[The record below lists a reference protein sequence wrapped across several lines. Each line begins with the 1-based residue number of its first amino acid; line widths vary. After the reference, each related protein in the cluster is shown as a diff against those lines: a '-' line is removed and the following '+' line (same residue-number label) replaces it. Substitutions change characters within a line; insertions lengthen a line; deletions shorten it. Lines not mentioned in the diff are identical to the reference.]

1 MLEILIG
8 RSQNGAEGRDKVGL
22 GSIRRPVIG
31 LALGGGAARGFAHIG
46 IVRTLIA
53 HGIVP
58 NVVVGTSIGAVVGG
72 AYAAGHLDTLEE
84 WARSLQPR
92 NILGYLDIRLNGSGL
107 IGGDKLAAQLEAAI
121 GPTLIEDLPLKF
133 ATVATE
139 VRTGHE
145 IWLTHGRM
153 VEAMRASY
161 ALPGIFSPV
170 LVGDRWLVD
179 GAMVNPVPV
188 SAARALGAEIVIA
201 ANLSSDVFTHSTT
214 IYSHGAPPVAP
225 EVVAEPPPPP
235 KRGFGKLFSAE
246 RTMKREFFGGG
257 GRPGISSV
265 MVDAF
270 NIMQDRITRARLAG
284 DPPDLLISPRVG
296 QIGWFDF
303 HRASDL
309 IAFGARAAERAI
321 DSIQEAIHILAPAG
335 RPGPEADS
343 KPGPVADAEAVNRLA
358 PPRSGGL
365 DVVAQRFLLHLV
377 FADPPLDDVADRD
390 QADNPFVL
398 DHRQM
403 PEFAQRH
410 HFHDRGDRIGRP
422 ATDDL
427 ARHHRADR
435 LVEHAS
441 AAIAEHADD
450 VALRQDAFDAA
461 FAHHQYGA
469 DFPLPQNLDRSR
481 KLCARLDA
489 LDVMSFGIEDCTYR
503 HCRLPEADRALE
515 RARSLF
521 P

>member
-1 MLEILIG
+1 VLEILIG

-46 IVRTLIA
+46 IIRTLIA

-107 IGGDKLAAQLEAAI
+107 IGGDKLAAQLESAI

-179 GAMVNPVPV
+179 GALVNPVPV

-214 IYSHGAPPVAP
+214 VYSHGAPAEAP
-225 EVVAEPPPPP
+225 EVTVEPAPP
-235 KRGFGKLFSAE
+235 KRGFGRLFSAE
-246 RTMKREFFGGG
+246 RTVKREFFGGG

-303 HRASDL
+303 HRADDL

-321 DSIQEAIHILAPAG
+321 DSIQEAIHILAPA
-335 RPGPEADS
+335 PGKAGAAAD
-343 KPGPVADAEAVNRLA
+343 KTP
-358 PPRSGGL
+358 
-365 DVVAQRFLLHLV
+365 
-377 FADPPLDDVADRD
+377 
-390 QADNPFVL
+390 
-398 DHRQM
+398 
-403 PEFAQRH
+403 
-410 HFHDRGDRIGRP
+410 
-422 ATDDL
+422 
-427 ARHHRADR
+427 
-435 LVEHAS
+435 
-441 AAIAEHADD
+441 
-450 VALRQDAFDAA
+450 
-461 FAHHQYGA
+461 
-469 DFPLPQNLDRSR
+469 
-481 KLCARLDA
+481 
-489 LDVMSFGIEDCTYR
+489 
-503 HCRLPEADRALE
+503 
-515 RARSLF
+515 
-521 P
+521 

>member
-1 MLEILIG
+1 MLVMHSGAPGSSRLTLRQGDNPVLEVLNG
-8 RSQNGAEGRDKVGL
+8 RSQNGSEAPEKVGL

-53 HGIVP
+53 HGIIP
-58 NVVVGTSIGAVVGG
+58 NVVVGTSIGGVVGG
-72 AYAAGHLDTLEE
+72 AYAAGQLDALEE

-107 IGGDKLAAQLEAAI
+107 IGGDKLAAQLEGAI
-121 GPTLIEDLPLKF
+121 GQTLIEDLPLKF

-145 IWLTHGRM
+145 IWLTHGRV

-179 GAMVNPVPV
+179 GALVNPVPV

-214 IYSHGAPPVAP
+214 IYSHGPAA
-225 EVVAEPPPPP
+225 EVPQALVEPAVP
-235 KRGFGKLFSAE
+235 KRGFGRLFSAE

-284 DPPDLLISPRVG
+284 DPPDLLITPRVG

-303 HRASDL
+303 HRANDL

-321 DSIQEAIHILAPAG
+321 DSIQEAIDILAPG
-335 RPGPEADS
+335 SREPTESIG
-343 KPGPVADAEAVNRLA
+343 KA
-358 PPRSGGL
+358 P
-365 DVVAQRFLLHLV
+365 
-377 FADPPLDDVADRD
+377 
-390 QADNPFVL
+390 
-398 DHRQM
+398 
-403 PEFAQRH
+403 
-410 HFHDRGDRIGRP
+410 
-422 ATDDL
+422 
-427 ARHHRADR
+427 
-435 LVEHAS
+435 
-441 AAIAEHADD
+441 
-450 VALRQDAFDAA
+450 
-461 FAHHQYGA
+461 
-469 DFPLPQNLDRSR
+469 
-481 KLCARLDA
+481 
-489 LDVMSFGIEDCTYR
+489 
-503 HCRLPEADRALE
+503 
-515 RARSLF
+515 
-521 P
+521 

>member
-1 MLEILIG
+1 MLDGLIG
-8 RSQNGAEGRDKVGL
+8 RGQNGSNGRDKVGL
-22 GSIRRPVIG
+22 GSTRRPVIG

-58 NVVVGTSIGAVVGG
+58 HVVVGTSIGAVVGG

-107 IGGDKLAAQLEAAI
+107 IGGAKLAAQLEAAI

-153 VEAMRASY
+153 VDAMRASY

-179 GAMVNPVPV
+179 GALVNPVPV
-188 SAARALGAEIVIA
+188 SAARAFGAEIVIA
-201 ANLSSDVFTHSTT
+201 ANLSSDVFAHSTT
-214 IYSHGAPPVAP
+214 IYAHGPAEGAVSVAVAP
-225 EVVAEPPPPP
+225 EPEIEPEPA
-235 KRGFGKLFSAE
+235 KRGFGRLFSAE
-246 RTMKREFFGGG
+246 RTVKREFFGGG

-303 HRASDL
+303 HRADDL
-309 IAFGARAAERAI
+309 IAHGARAAERAI
-321 DSIQEAIHILAPAG
+321 DSIQEAIH
-335 RPGPEADS
+335 
-343 KPGPVADAEAVNRLA
+343 VLA
-358 PPRSGGL
+358 PP
-365 DVVAQRFLLHLV
+365 A
-377 FADPPLDDVADRD
+377 
-390 QADNPFVL
+390 
-398 DHRQM
+398 
-403 PEFAQRH
+403 
-410 HFHDRGDRIGRP
+410 
-422 ATDDL
+422 
-427 ARHHRADR
+427 
-435 LVEHAS
+435 
-441 AAIAEHADD
+441 
-450 VALRQDAFDAA
+450 
-461 FAHHQYGA
+461 
-469 DFPLPQNLDRSR
+469 
-481 KLCARLDA
+481 
-489 LDVMSFGIEDCTYR
+489 
-503 HCRLPEADRALE
+503 
-515 RARSLF
+515 
-521 P
+521 

>member
-1 MLEILIG
+1 VLEILIG
-8 RSQNGAEGRDKVGL
+8 RSQDGSDVGDKVGL

-84 WARSLQPR
+84 WARRLQPR

-107 IGGDKLAAQLEAAI
+107 IGGDKLASQLEAAI
-121 GPTLIEDLPLKF
+121 GPIRIEDLPLKF

-153 VEAMRASY
+153 VDAMRASY

-179 GAMVNPVPV
+179 GALVNPVPV

-214 IYSHGAPPVAP
+214 IYSHGAAADAVAP
-225 EVVAEPPPPP
+225 VVEPAP
-235 KRGFGKLFSAE
+235 KKSGLGRLFSAE
-246 RTMKREFFGGG
+246 RTVKREFFGSG

-303 HRASDL
+303 HRADDL

-321 DSIQEAIHILAPAG
+321 DSIQEAIHILAPAAG
-335 RPGPEADS
+335 KPDPSAD
-343 KPGPVADAEAVNRLA
+343 KA
-358 PPRSGGL
+358 P
-365 DVVAQRFLLHLV
+365 
-377 FADPPLDDVADRD
+377 
-390 QADNPFVL
+390 
-398 DHRQM
+398 
-403 PEFAQRH
+403 
-410 HFHDRGDRIGRP
+410 
-422 ATDDL
+422 
-427 ARHHRADR
+427 
-435 LVEHAS
+435 
-441 AAIAEHADD
+441 
-450 VALRQDAFDAA
+450 
-461 FAHHQYGA
+461 
-469 DFPLPQNLDRSR
+469 
-481 KLCARLDA
+481 
-489 LDVMSFGIEDCTYR
+489 
-503 HCRLPEADRALE
+503 
-515 RARSLF
+515 
-521 P
+521 

>member
-1 MLEILIG
+1 MLDNWMG
-8 RSQNGAEGRDKVGL
+8 RGQKGSDSPDKVGL

-46 IVRTLIA
+46 ILRTLIA

-107 IGGDKLAAQLEAAI
+107 IGGDKLASQLEASI
-121 GPTLIEDLPLKF
+121 GSTLIEDLPLKY

-153 VEAMRASY
+153 VDAMRASY

-170 LVGDRWLVD
+170 LVGNRWLVD
-179 GAMVNPVPV
+179 GALVNPVPV

-214 IYSHGAPPVAP
+214 IYSHGPSAEAP
-225 EVVAEPPPPP
+225 EAVIEPAPT
-235 KRGFGKLFSAE
+235 KRGLGRLFSAE
-246 RTMKREFFGGG
+246 RTVKREFFGSG

-284 DPPDLLISPRVG
+284 DPPDLLITPRIG

-303 HRASDL
+303 HRADDL

-321 DSIQEAIHILAPAG
+321 DSIQEAINILAPVAG
-335 RPGPEADS
+335 EPGA
-343 KPGPVADAEAVNRLA
+343 
-358 PPRSGGL
+358 
-365 DVVAQRFLLHLV
+365 
-377 FADPPLDDVADRD
+377 
-390 QADNPFVL
+390 
-398 DHRQM
+398 
-403 PEFAQRH
+403 
-410 HFHDRGDRIGRP
+410 
-422 ATDDL
+422 ATDK
-427 ARHHRADR
+427 
-435 LVEHAS
+435 
-441 AAIAEHADD
+441 
-450 VALRQDAFDAA
+450 
-461 FAHHQYGA
+461 
-469 DFPLPQNLDRSR
+469 LP
-481 KLCARLDA
+481 
-489 LDVMSFGIEDCTYR
+489 
-503 HCRLPEADRALE
+503 
-515 RARSLF
+515 
-521 P
+521 